1 VTVFVDTSAFY
12 AVLDRDDSNHER
24 ASRTW
29 TRLLRESSTLRTTN
43 YVLLETCALLQH
55 RLGLPA
61 LRSFHEDVVPL
72 LEVDWILG
80 SRHQAGIEAALAAAR
95 KKLSLVDCV
104 SFQVMRAHGLRDVFC
119 FDAHFREQGFE
130 IVA

>member
-119 FDAHFREQGFE
+119 FDTHFREQGFE